1 MERKGDRRVGGQI
14 RFVYEEPAVVVE
26 DDGKRYLV
34 VGDLHIG
41 AERRFRQ
48 RGINI
53 YKNEE
58 RMADKIKKIAK
69 EFKAE
74 RIVLLGDIKESIL
87 YPDVQERKSIKD
99 FFYRLEG
106 MEMEVLRGNHDAHL
120 DEITGRK
127 VSDEFMTKNF
137 AFLHGNKWPTEEAMM
152 RRTIISGHSHVAVE
166 TVDRN
171 GARYIEKAWLI
182 AGRGR
187 EKGGYKKIEAR
198 ELIVMPAFNELIT
211 GYPVGKKENGRKE
224 GMNPLLGSGIFSYRN
239 ADIFGI
245 SGSYYGKVKSK
256 E

>member
-1 MERKGDRRVGGQI
+1 MERKGEGTGEQI

-26 DDGKRYLV
+26 DDGERYIV

-58 RMADKIKKIAK
+58 RMADKIKEIAK
-69 EFKAE
+69 EFEAE
-74 RIVLLGDIKESIL
+74 RLVLLGDIKESIL
-87 YPDVQERKSIKD
+87 YPDVQERNAIRN

-106 MEMEVLRGNHDAHL
+106 MEMEILRGNHDAHL
-120 DEITGRK
+120 DEIINK
-127 VSDEFMTKNF
+127 KCQDEFMTKNF

-152 RRTIISGHSHVAVE
+152 RKTIISGHNHVAVE
-166 TVDRN
+166 TVDKN

-187 EKGGYKKIEAR
+187 SKGEYKRINTK

-211 GYPVGKKENGRKE
+211 GYPVGKKGSGREE
-224 GMNPLLGSGIFSYRN
+224 GMNPLLGNRIFSYRN